1 MSRDHTG
8 EACPMP
14 SRGEGSDAKAIE
26 RMLNSSRIAVVGLS
40 DDPSRPSYRIASY
53 LLQAGFDV
61 IPVNPNCESVMGMK
75 CYASLE
81 DVPGTVDVVNVFR
94 RPELC
99 ADVARSAVAV
109 GAKGLWLQSGVRSAE
124 AQKIA
129 TTAGIDFVQDRCIM
143 IEHMS
148 RG

>member
-1 MSRDHTG
+1 MSRDPNG

-14 SRGEGSDAKAIE
+14 SRGEGSDAEAIA
-26 RMLNSSRIAVVGLS
+26 RMLSSSRIAVVGLS
-40 DDPSRPSYRIASY
+40 DDPSRPSYRIAGY

-61 IPVNPNCESVMGMK
+61 VPVNPNCHSVMGMK

-94 RPELC
+94 RPEFC
-99 ADVARSAVAV
+99 VDVARSTVAV
-109 GAKGLWLQSGVRSAE
+109 KARGLWLQSGVRSAE

-129 TTAGIDFVQDRCIM
+129 VTAGIDFVQDRCIM